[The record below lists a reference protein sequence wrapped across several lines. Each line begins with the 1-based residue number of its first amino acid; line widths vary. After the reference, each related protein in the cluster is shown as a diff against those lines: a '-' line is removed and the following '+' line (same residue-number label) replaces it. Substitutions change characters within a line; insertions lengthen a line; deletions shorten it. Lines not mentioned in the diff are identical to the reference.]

1 MPAARSPGGKPA
13 WEVGQLDNQPASNR
27 TRTSRR
33 TYAPASRALA
43 ATGVLV
49 LSVYALNLSGKAQEL
64 RPAVSAV
71 SPSGSADNAAGR
83 ADARSGKET
92 KGPAGVVLPAP
103 DGHAVAPLPNSLLAD
118 PQALVPFPRPS
129 VAGFG
134 MDAAELRINLTGRSR
149 PPAGYLMSPLEHLN
163 PSSPYGYRVSPLSGE
178 DGDFHLGQDY
188 AAPCGTKVH
197 AADSGTVRAAG
208 WHPWGGGNRV
218 EIDHGNGLV
227 TTYNHLDSI
236 AVERGDTVHAGEV
249 IARVGTTGWSTGCHL
264 HFETILNGH
273 HTSPL
278 AWKLLPLKALDGQMP
293 DDLRN
298 YLPRNGAPSDGTKDW
313 AVSVPGN
320 RETAKARKSTTAAPP
335 SSSAAAAPTPD
346 GPRYASTPA
355 ARSDSPAPGSGAAP
369 ASSGASSSPSST
381 VTPTNGPTPSQSAPT
396 QPAPAQSPPPFA
408 TPDPV
413 TTSPAPAAPAPEP
426 SPTLLPV
433 PLENLPQPVPTL
445 IDPTP
450 PAIPSAPAPT
460 ATTPPPSETPG
471 APTPP
476 AAQNPAA
483 AEPPAV
489 VQPTEPAP
497 SEASAVDPAAAGT
510 PEAPPATDPAAVDPA
525 ATEPAAGV
533 TVQPGS

>member
-1 MPAARSPGGKPA
+1 M
-13 WEVGQLDNQPASNR
+13 DNQPASNR
-27 TRTSRR
+27 RRTSRK

-71 SPSGSADNAAGR
+71 SPSGSADTAAAR
-83 ADARSGKET
+83 ADARSGKEG

-118 PQALVPFPRPS
+118 PQALLPFPRPS

-134 MDAAELRINLTGRSR
+134 IDAELSVNLTGRSR
-149 PPAGYLMSPLEHLN
+149 PPAGYLMSPLEDLN

-197 AADSGTVRAAG
+197 AADSGVVRAAG

-218 EIDHGNGLV
+218 EIDHGNGLI

-249 IARVGTTGWSTGCHL
+249 IAKVGTTGWSTGCHL
-264 HFETILNGH
+264 HFETLLNGH
-273 HTSPL
+273 HTSPQ

-293 DDLRN
+293 EDLRN
-298 YLPRNGAPSDGTKDW
+298 YLPRNGAPSNGTKDW

-320 RETAKARKSTTAAPP
+320 RETAKARKSTAAPP
-335 SSSAAAAPTPD
+335 SSSVAAAPTPD

-355 ARSDSPAPGSGAAP
+355 ARADSPASTGSAAP
-369 ASSGASSSPSST
+369 ATSGAPSST
-381 VTPTNGPTPSQSAPT
+381 SPSPSAALTPTAGPTPAQSAPS
-396 QPAPAQSPPPFA
+396 QPAPVQSPPA
-408 TPDPV
+408 TTPDPV
-413 TTSPAPAAPAPEP
+413 PTDTAPAAPVTPEP

-433 PLENLPQPVPTL
+433 PLESLPLPTL

-450 PAIPSAPAPT
+450 PATSSAPAPT
-460 ATTPPPSETPG
+460 ATTPPPSESAV
-471 APTPP
+471 APAPQMTQSPAAADPP
-476 AAQNPAA
+476 AA
-483 AEPPAV
+483 

-497 SEASAVDPAAAGT
+497 PEASAVDPAAAGAPAESGT
-510 PEAPPATDPAAVDPA
+510 PAGPPATDPATADPA
-525 ATEPAAGV
+525 ATEPTAKL
-533 TVQPGS
+533 TVQLGS